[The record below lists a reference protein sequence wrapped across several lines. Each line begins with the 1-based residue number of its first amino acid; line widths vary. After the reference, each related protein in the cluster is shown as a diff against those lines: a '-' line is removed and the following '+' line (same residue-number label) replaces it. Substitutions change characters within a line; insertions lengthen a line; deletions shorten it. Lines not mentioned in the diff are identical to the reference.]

1 MPDSKYPRGLF
12 FLVFTEFWERFGYYL
27 MIGIFTLYMTA
38 DTSEGGFGWDNA
50 DAADIYGT
58 FIAVAYL
65 TPFMGGLLADLK
77 LGYRFSI
84 TLGGI
89 LMGIGYCML
98 AIPEKWAFYTS
109 LAIMVVGNGFF
120 KPNISTLLGN
130 LFNDD
135 RYRHKKDT
143 GYNIF
148 YMGINLGAFIC
159 NFIAAIMRN
168 KIGWNGAFIA
178 AGVGMFIGVIT
189 FWVGMKH
196 YKHVDVRKEPK
207 PEDKPFIMQFVK
219 VLLVGILFAFAG
231 WMIPGTVS
239 SSNSTDAFFMFCI
252 PVVYFYSSIYFKANT
267 EERKPLGTMF
277 TIFLIVILFWAIFK
291 QNGTALT
298 TYAKYYTDRESPAQI
313 AGLTKELGFSE
324 TLAAKNAEV
333 NQLDEQFRKIKDDK
347 GEVVKCNDYPAYF
360 KNIDSDKMPAE
371 GGTVNLFNTEI
382 FQSVNPFFVV
392 FLTPL
397 LIALFAYMR
406 RRGKEPTTASK
417 IAAGLF
423 ISALSTLVMVAAVHY
438 TGNGIHKASAWW
450 LIGAYGVI
458 TIGELCLSPMGLS
471 MVSKLSPPR
480 LTALMMG
487 GWSLATSIG
496 NKVSGEL
503 GKNWDKFDN
512 KANFFWLNFGLLM
525 LAFLIMML
533 LLKRLNRVF
542 KEGKV

>member
-1 MPDSKYPRGLF
+1 
-12 FLVFTEFWERFGYYL
+12 
-27 MIGIFTLYMTA
+27 
-38 DTSEGGFGWDNA
+38 
-50 DAADIYGT
+50 
-58 FIAVAYL
+58 
-65 TPFMGGLLADLK
+65 
-77 LGYRFSI
+77 
-84 TLGGI
+84 
-89 LMGIGYCML
+89 
-98 AIPEKWAFYTS
+98 
-109 LAIMVVGNGFF
+109 
-120 KPNISTLLGN
+120 
-130 LFNDD
+130 
-135 RYRHKKDT
+135 
-143 GYNIF
+143 
-148 YMGINLGAFIC
+148 
-159 NFIAAIMRN
+159 
-168 KIGWNGAFIA
+168 
-178 AGVGMFIGVIT
+178 
-189 FWVGMKH
+189 
-196 YKHVDVRKEPK
+196 
-207 PEDKPFIMQFVK
+207 
-219 VLLVGILFAFAG
+219 
-231 WMIPGTVS
+231 
-239 SSNSTDAFFMFCI
+239 
-252 PVVYFYSSIYFKANT
+252 
-267 EERKPLGTMF
+267 MF

-360 KNIDSDKMPAE
+360 KNIDADKMPAE

-512 KANFFWLNFGLLM
+512 KANFFWLNFALLM